1 MKAATFTRLAGDV
14 ERIRGPLAGRGR
26 GWLSGDM
33 TTDSTAV
40 TRALAGYSAGLAL
53 AKLPPDVVA
62 RARLLFLDLVGSIVR
77 APSELPSP
85 AVLRSTA
92 TALGFGGGTCRVFG
106 DSQTWTPAGAALL
119 NSAYGHA
126 LDFDDT
132 HAPSTLHP
140 GAPVIPAAF
149 AAAQMAGASG
159 ADLIAGIVAG
169 YDVTCRIGM
178 ALPAGEHYARGFH
191 PTATC
196 GAFGAAAAAGRVL
209 GLTGDQIAS
218 AFGIALSQSAGSL
231 QFLANGAWTKPFQ
244 VGWAASAG
252 LTAAVLARQGYLG
265 PAEALEGKH
274 GFLRAYAPAP
284 RPALATANLGN
295 AYELMA
301 TGVKPY
307 PSCRYGHA
315 GIDAA
320 MKLRTQ
326 HQLAPSDIEKV
337 TYGLSNA
344 GMLMIGA
351 PADAKRNPKN
361 TVDAQFSAPFV
372 LAAALLH
379 GEVTWSS
386 YSLLE
391 SAAMN
396 AMIAKIDCVF
406 DPEIEAEFP
415 ANMSGRVTVVA
426 RGRTYSEKAIVPY
439 GEPAN
444 FMSEDRLLAKFFSLA
459 RPAIG
464 PGCEELADCILT
476 LDRQVDLAR
485 LAAAAAPAR
494 HG

>member
-1 MKAATFTRLAGDV
+1 
-14 ERIRGPLAGRGR
+14 
-26 GWLSGDM
+26 M
-33 TTDSTAV
+33 TSTSPESAPV
-40 TRALAGYSAGLAL
+40 TAALADYSSGLAL
-53 AKLPPDVVA
+53 SALPPEVVG
-62 RARLLFLDLVGSIVR
+62 RARLLFLDLVGGIIR
-77 APSELPSP
+77 APAELPSP
-85 AVLRSTA
+85 AVLRSAA
-92 TALGFGGGTCRVFG
+92 TTLGWDTGPSRVFG
-106 DSQTWTPAGAALL
+106 DRRTWAPTGAALL
-119 NSAYGHA
+119 NGAYGHA

-196 GAFGAAAAAGRVL
+196 GVFGAAAAAGRVL
-209 GLTGDQIAS
+209 GLSGGQIAS
-218 AFGIALSQSAGSL
+218 AFGIALSQAAGSL

-252 LTAAVLARQGYLG
+252 MTAAALAREGYLG

-284 RPALATANLGN
+284 RPARATADLGRV
-295 AYELMA
+295 YELMA

-320 MKLRTQ
+320 LKLRAKYR
-326 HQLAPSDIEKV
+326 LEASEIERV
-337 TYGLSNA
+337 TYGLSHA

-372 LAAALLH
+372 LAAALLR
-379 GEVTWSS
+379 GEVTWGS
-386 YSLLE
+386 YALLN
-391 SAAMN
+391 STAM
-396 AMIAKIDCVF
+396 AGMIAKIDCAF

-415 ANMSGRVTVVA
+415 ANMSGRVTVFA
-426 RGRTYSEKAIVPY
+426 RGQAFSEKIIVPY

-444 FMSEDRLLAKFFSLA
+444 FVSEETLLAKFFSLA
-459 RPAIG
+459 RPAMG
-464 PGCEELADCILT
+464 SKCEDLADCILT
-476 LDRQVDLAR
+476 LDRHADLSR
-485 LAAAAAPAR
+485 LVAAAAPAD
-494 HG
+494 

>member
-1 MKAATFTRLAGDV
+1 MISAYA
-14 ERIRGPLAGRGR
+14 
-26 GWLSGDM
+26 
-33 TTDSTAV
+33 DSTAV
-40 TRALAGYSAGLAL
+40 TRALADYSAGLAFST
-53 AKLPPDVVA
+53 LPPEVVA
-62 RARLLFLDLVGSIVR
+62 RARLLLLDLVGSIIR
-77 APSELPSP
+77 APSELAAP
-85 AVLRSTA
+85 AVLRGTA
-92 TALGFGGGTCRVFG
+92 TALGLDGGTSRVFG
-106 DSQTWTPAGAALL
+106 DIETWAPTGAALL
-119 NSAYGHA
+119 NGAYGHA

-159 ADLIAGIVAG
+159 ADLITGMVAG

-196 GAFGAAAAAGRVL
+196 GVFGAAAAAGRIL
-209 GLTGDQIAS
+209 GLSGDRIAA
-218 AFGIALSQSAGSL
+218 AFGIALSQAAGSL

-244 VGWAASAG
+244 VGWAASSG

-265 PAEALEGKH
+265 ASEALEGKH

-284 RPALATANLGN
+284 RPSLATANLGR

-320 MKLRTQ
+320 LKLRKD
-326 HQLAPSDIEKV
+326 HRLAPSEIEKV

-351 PADAKRNPKN
+351 PADAKRSPKN

-372 LAAALLH
+372 LAAAFLR
-379 GEVTWSS
+379 GEVTWGS
-386 YSLLE
+386 YALLN
-391 SAAMN
+391 SAEMA
-396 AMIAKIDCVF
+396 AMIAKISCVF

-415 ANMSGRVTVVA
+415 ANMSGRVTVFA
-426 RGRTYSEKAIVPY
+426 RGQTYTEKVVVPY

-444 FMSEDRLLAKFFSLA
+444 FMSEDALRAKFFSLA
-459 RPAIG
+459 RPALG
-464 PGCEELADCILT
+464 AGCEDLATCILT
-476 LDRQVDLAR
+476 LDRHADLKR
-485 LAAAAAPAR
+485 LVAAAAR
-494 HG
+494 HSRG

>member
-1 MKAATFTRLAGDV
+1 
-14 ERIRGPLAGRGR
+14 
-26 GWLSGDM
+26 M
-33 TTDSTAV
+33 TSDSPDSPAV
-40 TRALAGYSAGLAL
+40 TSALADYSAGLAL
-53 AKLPPDVVA
+53 STLPPEVIA
-62 RARLLFLDLVGSIVR
+62 RAQLLFLDLVGSIIR
-77 APSELPSP
+77 APSELGSP
-85 AVLRSTA
+85 AVLRKTA
-92 TALGFGGGTCRVFG
+92 AALNLDHGTSRVFG
-106 DSQTWTPAGAALL
+106 DRQTWAPTGAALL
-119 NSAYGHA
+119 NGAYGHA

-159 ADLIAGIVAG
+159 ADLIAGMVAG

-196 GAFGAAAAAGRVL
+196 GVFGAVAAAGRVL

-218 AFGIALSQSAGSL
+218 AFGIALSQAAGSL

-252 LTAAVLARQGYLG
+252 LTAAVLAREGYVG
-265 PAEALEGKH
+265 PAEALEGRH

-284 RPALATANLGN
+284 RPALALANLGR

-320 MKLRTQ
+320 LTLCKR
-326 HQLAPSDIEKV
+326 HRLAPSDIEKV

-372 LAAALLH
+372 LAAAFLR
-379 GEVTWSS
+379 GEVTWGS
-386 YSLLE
+386 YALLNTPE
-391 SAAMN
+391 MA
-396 AMIAKIDCVF
+396 AMIAKVDCAF

-426 RGRTYSEKAIVPY
+426 RGQSHTEKVVVPL
-439 GEPAN
+439 GEPTN
-444 FMSEDRLLAKFFSLA
+444 FVSEDMVLAKFFSLA
-459 RPAIG
+459 RPVLG
-464 PGCEELADCILT
+464 PVCEDLADCILT
-476 LDRQVDLAR
+476 LDRQPNLAR
-485 LAAAAAPAR
+485 LVAAAAPVSPNAAAEHASTR
-494 HG
+494 IRAINERLGR

>member
-1 MKAATFTRLAGDV
+1 
-14 ERIRGPLAGRGR
+14 
-26 GWLSGDM
+26 M
-33 TTDSTAV
+33 TTDSVPV
-40 TRALAGYSAGLAL
+40 TRALADYAAGLAG

-62 RARLLFLDLVGSIVR
+62 RARLLFLDLAGSIIR
-77 APSELPSP
+77 APLELPSP
-85 AVLRSTA
+85 AVLRA
-92 TALGFGGGTCRVFG
+92 AAAALGQDGGTSRVFG
-106 DSQTWTPAGAALL
+106 DTQTWTPAGAALL
-119 NSAYGHA
+119 NGAHGHA

-149 AAAQMAGASG
+149 AAAQMAGVSG
-159 ADLIAGIVAG
+159 ADLIAGMVAG
-169 YDVTCRIGM
+169 YDVTCRVGR

-196 GAFGAAAAAGRVL
+196 GVFGAAAAAGRVL

-218 AFGIALSQSAGSL
+218 AFGIALSQAAGSL

-252 LTAAVLARQGYLG
+252 VTAAVLARQGYLG

-274 GFLRAYAPAP
+274 GFLKAYAPAP
-284 RPALATANLGN
+284 RPALAMADLGH

-320 MKLRTQ
+320 LKLRAQ
-326 HQLAPSDIEKV
+326 HRLAPSDIETV

-351 PADAKRNPKN
+351 PADAKRKPRNV
-361 TVDAQFSAPFV
+361 VDAQFSAPFV
-372 LAAALLH
+372 LAAAFLH
-379 GEVTWSS
+379 GEVTWES

-391 SAAMN
+391 SAAMK
-396 AMIAKIDCVF
+396 AMIARINCVF

-426 RGRTYSEKAIVPY
+426 RGQTYTEKVVVPY
-439 GEPAN
+439 GEPSN
-444 FMSEDRLLAKFFSLA
+444 FVSEDMLLAKFFSLA
-459 RPAIG
+459 RPAMG
-464 PGCEELADCILT
+464 ARCEELADCILT
-476 LDRQVDLAR
+476 LDWQADLAR
-485 LAAAAAPAR
+485 LIAAAAPANGR
-494 HG
+494 PRGHG